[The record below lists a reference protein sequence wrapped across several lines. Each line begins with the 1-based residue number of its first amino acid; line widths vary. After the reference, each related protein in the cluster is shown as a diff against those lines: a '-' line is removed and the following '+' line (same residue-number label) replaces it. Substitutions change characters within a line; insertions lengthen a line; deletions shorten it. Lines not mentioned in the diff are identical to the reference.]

1 MYVFVIIK
9 ARKKERRLEKTDN
22 QLIFE
27 KRLEKTILKYL
38 KDNGF
43 DVVAYST
50 DADLKTYSDLALSK
64 IAKEVLNWFRVIQ
77 TKEWKEDFAYAVKN
91 AETEEDVIDNVWHL
105 VDEYCNIDYDSLKAY
120 YELEMMEQGATEI
133 EFKEFNQQVDRYIK
147 IVEQAKDFMFQIIAS
162 EPLVEQETKFYDN
175 QR

>member
-9 ARKKERRLEKTDN
+9 ARKKERRLRKTDN
-22 QLIFE
+22 QSSFE

-50 DADLKTYSDLALSK
+50 DTNLKTYSDLALSK
-64 IAKEVLNWFRVIQ
+64 IAKEVINWFSVIQ

-91 AETEEDVIDNVWHL
+91 AEEDVIDNVWHL
-105 VDEYCNIDYDSLKAY
+105 VDEYCNIDYDSLKDY
-120 YELEMMEQGATEI
+120 YELEMMEQGATEV
-133 EFKEFNQQVDRYIK
+133 EFKEFNQQVDKYANL
-147 IVEQAKDFMFQIIAS
+147 VEQAKDFMFQIIAS